1 MKKINYPQNM
11 DLSIVV
17 VGIDEKSE
25 GLEGIVTVS
34 ERVAGKRGFVVAMT
48 AERRRQ
54 SEARRQQFADT
65 VAESGMDARPDE
77 VRLACSVL
85 RRIGLGSAAP

>member
-1 MKKINYPQNM
+1 MMKMINYPQNM

-17 VGIDEKSE
+17 GIDEKSEGLE

-34 ERVAGKRGFVVAMT
+34 ERVAGKRSFVVAMT
-48 AERRRQ
+48 AEGRR
-54 SEARRQQFADT
+54 QFADA
-65 VAESGMDARPDE
+65 VAESGMDVRPDA

-85 RRIGLGSAAP
+85 RRIRLGSAAP

>member
-1 MKKINYPQNM
+1 MMKKINYPQNM
-11 DLSIVV
+11 DLSIV

-34 ERVAGKRGFVVAMT
+34 ERVAGKRSFVVAMT
-48 AERRRQ
+48 AEGRR
-54 SEARRQQFADT
+54 QFADA
-65 VAESGMDARPDE
+65 VAESGMDVRPDE

>member
-11 DLSIVV
+11 DLSIV

-34 ERVAGKRGFVVAMT
+34 ERVAGKRSFVVAMT

>member
-1 MKKINYPQNM
+1 M
-11 DLSIVV
+11 DLAIV
-17 VGIDEKSE
+17 VGIDEKSEGLE